1 MKPFFN
7 TQQTTSVSRPDGKGR
22 SCISCG
28 LYKDVITP
36 HMKPYGNFKKRI
48 LNIAEAPGLEEDQAG
63 KPFQGKTGQLL
74 QRTYKKLGI
83 DLFEDC
89 LNINSCLCRPTD
101 KSGNNRTPTNQE
113 IENCRRTVLQLI
125 KDVQPHVIVLLG
137 GSALYS
143 LLGHRWRKNLGG
155 ISKWRGYTIPDWDFN
170 AWLCPT
176 FHPSYIERS
185 DTGGV
190 EEVIWLQDLR
200 QMIDCVDTP
209 LPVYK
214 EPVIEIIQD
223 LSILDTITNGRVA
236 FDFETTGL
244 KPHAIGHRI
253 VCCAVADTPDHAW
266 VFMIPETQSG
276 RKPLVNLLANPNVG
290 KCAHNMKFEEAWSVV
305 RLNQSVENWLW
316 DSMLAAHILD
326 NRTGITGLKFQVYI
340 NFGVVDYASEIA
352 PYLEGDDTNANS
364 FNKVLDLIKTADG
377 RHKLLTYCGY
387 DAIYER
393 RLAEQQ
399 MELIGVLPF

>member
-7 TQQTTSVSRPDGKGR
+7 TQQTASTSRPDGKGR

-36 HMKPYGNFKKRI
+36 RMKPYGDFKRKI
-48 LNIAEAPGLEEDQAG
+48 LNVGEAGGADEDRIG
-63 KPFQGKTGQLL
+63 KPWQGKTGQLL
-74 QRTYKKLGI
+74 QRTYKKLGS

-89 LNINSCLCRPTD
+89 LNVNSCLCRTTD
-101 KSGNNRTPTNQE
+101 SKGNNRTPTNQE

-125 KDVQPHVIVLLG
+125 RDVQPHVIVLLG

-155 ISKWRGYTIPDWDFN
+155 ISKWRGYTIPDRDFN

-185 DTGGV
+185 DAGGV

-200 QMIDCVDTP
+200 QMVDCVDTP

-214 EPVIEIIQD
+214 EPVIEIVED
-223 LSILDTITNGRVA
+223 LSVLNTITSGHVA
-236 FDFETTGL
+236 IDYETDGL
-244 KPHAIGHRI
+244 KPHACGHRI
-253 VCCAVADTPDHAW
+253 ICCAVADTPDHVWA
-266 VFMIPETQSG
+266 FMMPQTRAERQ
-276 RKPLVNLLANPNVG
+276 PLIRLLANPNVG
-290 KCAHNMKFEEAWSVV
+290 KMAHNMKFEESWSVV
-305 RLNQSVENWLW
+305 RLNQPVENWLW
-316 DSMLAAHILD
+316 DSMLMSHILD
-326 NRTGITGLKFQVYI
+326 NRTGVTNLKFQTYV
-340 NFGVVDYASEIA
+340 NFGIVDYASEIA

-364 FNKVLDLIKTADG
+364 FNKILDLVKTPDG

-387 DAIYER
+387 DAVYEF
-393 RLAEQQ
+393 RLAEKQ